1 MLRLS
6 IVLLGAW
13 LIVGASTA
21 GAQCN
26 LTGEWSVTT
35 ALGYQT
41 MNLRDDPVGVLVGTL
56 YDDVFGAGTA
66 VPVTGTHSGFIDIAL
81 TIGGNAATGRLV
93 TCEGMS
99 LTYTATG
106 EGFGA
111 RRERTT
117 YCGDGA
123 VDPFTREVC
132 DDGNFANDDD
142 CTVACKVATCGDGVL
157 RAGEQCDD
165 GNTREGDGCSN
176 ACEPNVC
183 GNGVIESGETCDDGN
198 ATGGDGCTQYCQNTN
213 CSLSGT
219 WFGGFRLSEYVS
231 IRQDA
236 QGGLSGTDISDDPVP
251 FTGTRT
257 GEALSITFPFDP
269 PFTVP
274 GNVVSCDL
282 LSLTFFGLQRV
293 SNTYCGDGI
302 VQPGE
307 RCDDGNFVQA
317 DDCSV
322 ACQLTRCGDGVLDAF
337 EGCDDGN
344 VTPGDGCSARCA
356 VEHPL
361 TGARLVLRD
370 RPDTRKRK
378 LVVDS
383 RDPSLVLGQG
393 NGGADD
399 PVLHGASLRVVTA
412 DGCAGPCAADYDL
425 PAAHWSYVGTPADG
439 RGYAYRDRDGGA
451 IKRVSVRAGRRL
463 KLVGSGPLLAPALTA
478 SPAPVR
484 VVLRFGS
491 GIYCMEFGGTTRLE
505 AGKMFSALGAPA
517 TPCPPD

>member
-6 IVLLGAW
+6 IVLLGW
-13 LIVGASTA
+13 LVLGASTA

-26 LTGEWSVTT
+26 LTGEWRVDFSVGT
-35 ALGYQT
+35 YS
-41 MNLRDDPVGVLVGTL
+41 MELRDDPVGVLTGTL
-56 YDDVFGAGTA
+56 YSDVFGAGTA
-66 VPVTGTHSGFIDIAL
+66 MTVIGTHSGLIDITL
-81 TIGGNAATGRLV
+81 TIDGNEATGRLV
-93 TCEGMS
+93 TCDGMS
-99 LTYTATG
+99 LTYVATS

-117 YCGDGA
+117 YCGDG
-123 VDPFTREVC
+123 VVNGFREVC
-132 DDGNFANDDD
+132 DDGNFVNDDD
-142 CTVACKVATCGDGVL
+142 CTVACKVAVCGDGVL
-157 RAGEQCDD
+157 RAGEECDD
-165 GNTREGDGCSN
+165 GNIRDGDGCSN
-176 ACEPNVC
+176 TCQPNVC
-183 GNGVIESGETCDDGN
+183 GNGVIEPGETCDDGN

-219 WFGGFRLSEYVS
+219 WYGGFRFSEYVS
-231 IRQDA
+231 IREDA
-236 QGGLSGTDISDDPVP
+236 QGGLSGTDISNNPVP
-251 FTGTRT
+251 FTGTRI
-257 GEALSITFPFDP
+257 GETLSITFALSP

-293 SNTYCGDGI
+293 SDVYCGDGV
-302 VQPGE
+302 VQPDE
-307 RCDDGNFVQA
+307 RCDDGNFVHT

-322 ACQLTRCGDGVLDAF
+322 ACQLTHCGNGALDAF
-337 EGCDDGN
+337 EGCDDGD
-344 VTPGDGCSARCA
+344 VVAGDGCSARCA
-356 VEHPL
+356 AEHPL
-361 TGARLVLRD
+361 TGARLLLRD

-383 RDPSLVLGQG
+383 RDASLGLGQG

-412 DGCAGPCAADYDL
+412 DGCAGPCTADYDL
-425 PAAHWSYVGTPADG
+425 PAAHWSYVGAPTDG

-451 IKRVSVRAGRRL
+451 IKRVNLRAGRRL
-463 KLVGSGPLLAPALTA
+463 KLLGSGPLLTQALAA
-478 SPAPVR
+478 SPEPVR

-491 GIYCMEFGGTTRLE
+491 AVYCMEFGGTTRLE
-505 AGKMFSALGAPA
+505 PGKTFSAVGAPA